1 MAYATPKAIDFDAY
15 TLAGV
20 KLSPLSETGLA
31 ARWDVADECKEI
43 NLLGMTSDKRKALNA
58 ACSRVGAKH
67 GLILKYGG

>member
-1 MAYATPKAIDFDAY
+1 MAHATPKAIDFDAY

-31 ARWDVADECKEI
+31 ARWDVADECKSIDLLRISDQKRQEI
-43 NLLGMTSDKRKALNA
+43 RQ

-67 GLILKYGG
+67 GLILKFGG